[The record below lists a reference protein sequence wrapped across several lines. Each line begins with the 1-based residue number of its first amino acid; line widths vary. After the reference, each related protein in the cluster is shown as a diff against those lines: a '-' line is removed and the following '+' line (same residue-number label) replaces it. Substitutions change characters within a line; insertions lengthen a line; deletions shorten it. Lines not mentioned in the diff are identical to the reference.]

1 MQWALRLYGCAPAAA
16 ISTIFQS
23 YSSLPGLLAS
33 TMPITSQPEPYSW
46 LMVIVL
52 FIVIFF
58 YGLVAMV
65 FLRCKVS
72 GLLPEAERPSCRSV

>member
-1 MQWALRLYGCAPAAA
+1 MP
-16 ISTIFQS
+16 S
-23 YSSLPGLLAS
+23 LLAS
-33 TMPITSQPEPYSW
+33 IMPVASPPEPYSR